1 MKFVRMAVVALC
13 LCALPCSLR
22 PAQAEPV
29 AVTDAGFRLFAL
41 GGEVSVFFAEFEAG
55 FDLRL
60 FQVEPVIQGPFFP
73 NHETP
78 VGAAESLGTFDP
90 GTELTFMLDV
100 VSTGDRFFTGPAS
113 RNPDGLVHAIGQ
125 PFGGDAQIP
134 TPGVLIAFEDLFG
147 GGDFDFND
155 YRFVVSNAEFK
166 PIPEP
171 GTLLLLGSGGLMAFR
186 SARRARR
193 APR

>member
-1 MKFVRMAVVALC
+1 M
-13 LCALPCSLR
+13 
-22 PAQAEPV
+22 
-29 AVTDAGFRLFAL
+29 T
-41 GGEVSVFFAEFEAG
+41 
-55 FDLRL
+55 
-60 FQVEPVIQGPFFP
+60 QGPFFP

-78 VGAAESLGTFDP
+78 VGATESLGTFDP
-90 GTELTFMLDV
+90 GTELMFMLDV

-125 PFGGDAQIP
+125 PFGGDTRIP

-155 YRFVVSNAEFK
+155 HRFVVSNAEFR

-171 GTLLLLGSGGLMAFR
+171 ATLLLLGTGGLMVCR
-186 SARRARR
+186 TARRARR